1 MGELQ
6 MEGADVYMST
16 FSQLKQFPF
25 FRQMSHWFYPFDRQF
40 PDIVTIFGD
49 NEEKRMSLLDII
61 LNSDS
66 FCNSDKY
73 SFCFSLIQMPESQRE
88 LMIHQMNEQSSVSQE
103 QLEQITKMTKST
115 LKKENISRQYI
126 HDLYRFFKLW
136 SRRSEEKDIF
146 ESRFEL
152 WKYNSLKKAITQ
164 PEELK
169 KLADYFFQKD

>member
-1 MGELQ
+1 
-6 MEGADVYMST
+6 
-16 FSQLKQFPF
+16 
-25 FRQMSHWFYPFDRQF
+25 
-40 PDIVTIFGD
+40 
-49 NEEKRMSLLDII
+49 
-61 LNSDS
+61 
-66 FCNSDKY
+66 
-73 SFCFSLIQMPESQRE
+73 MPESQRE

-126 HDLYRFFKLW
+126 HDFFILW

-169 KLADYFFQKD
+169 KLADYFFQKDYMEEAFQLYSILLEENKTNSELWQKAGYSLQK